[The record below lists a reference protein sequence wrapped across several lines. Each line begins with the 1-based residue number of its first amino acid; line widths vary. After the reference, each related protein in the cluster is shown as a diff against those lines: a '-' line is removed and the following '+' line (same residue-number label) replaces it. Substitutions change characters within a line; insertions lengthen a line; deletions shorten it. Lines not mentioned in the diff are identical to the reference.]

1 MKIAVLGA
9 GYVGLVTGA
18 CLADSGNEV
27 TCVDIDQAKIDGL
40 NQGRVPIYEPGLED
54 LIKRNVAA
62 GRLFFTTST
71 SDAVAP
77 ARLVMVA
84 VGTPEGEG
92 GGAELSILW
101 KAIEGAAR
109 HLRPD
114 AVLVLKS
121 TVPVGTNAQAARR
134 LEEWTGR
141 AVEVANNPEFLKQGA
156 AVEDFQKPDR
166 VVIGTRSE
174 EAAAVL
180 RELYAPFLRTERP
193 LLQMTPES
201 AEATKYVA
209 NAMLATKISFINE
222 MANICER
229 IGADIHD
236 VRRGIGFDERI
247 GFQFLFPGV
256 GYGGSCFPKDVRALV
271 HIAECQGVEPRIL
284 RSVDEVNR
292 QQRRA
297 LLDKVVRHFGG
308 DVAGKPI
315 AVWGLA
321 FKPRTDDIREA
332 PSLDILKALLEKGA
346 KLSVH
351 DPEAMPRVRSI
362 FGEKLRYAAR
372 SYEALDGAEALVIL
386 TEWGDYRQPDF
397 AQMRQRMKTP
407 VIFDGR
413 NLYERATM
421 QAEGFSYYCV
431 GRPPVEK
438 G

>member
-1 MKIAVLGA
+1 MKIAVLGT
-9 GYVGLVTGA
+9 GYVGLVTGT

-27 TCVDIDQAKIDGL
+27 ACIDIDQAKIEGL
-40 NQGRVPIYEPGLED
+40 RHGDVPIYEPGLED
-54 LIKRNVAA
+54 LIKRNTAA
-62 GRLFFTTST
+62 GRLAFTT
-71 SDAVAP
+71 DAAGGVGS
-77 ARLVMVA
+77 ARVVMVA

-92 GGAELSILW
+92 GSADLSILW
-101 KAIEGAAR
+101 KAIEGAAPY
-109 HLRPD
+109 LRPE

-121 TVPVGTNAQAARR
+121 TVPVGTNAEAARR
-134 LEEWTGR
+134 LRELAGR
-141 AVEVANNPEFLKQGA
+141 DVDVANNPEFLKQGA

-166 VVIGTRSE
+166 VVIGTRTAY
-174 EAAAVL
+174 AAETL

-222 MANICER
+222 MANICEA

-271 HIAECQGVEPRIL
+271 HIAEAAGVEPRIL

-292 QQRRA
+292 RQRQA
-297 LLDKVVRHFGG
+297 LIDKVVGHFQGNLAG
-308 DVAGKPI
+308 RAVAL
-315 AVWGLA
+315 WGLA

-332 PSLDILKALLEKGA
+332 PSLDVIRALDQRGA

-351 DPEAMPRVRSI
+351 DPEAMDRVRAI
-362 FGEKLRYAAR
+362 FGDRIRYAERA
-372 SYEALDGAEALVIL
+372 YDALEGAEALVIL

-397 AQMRQRMKTP
+397 AAMRRRMKSP

-413 NLYERATM
+413 NLYKRHTM
-421 QAEGFSYYCV
+421 EAEGFSYYCV
-431 GRPPVEK
+431 GRPPVER
-438 G
+438 